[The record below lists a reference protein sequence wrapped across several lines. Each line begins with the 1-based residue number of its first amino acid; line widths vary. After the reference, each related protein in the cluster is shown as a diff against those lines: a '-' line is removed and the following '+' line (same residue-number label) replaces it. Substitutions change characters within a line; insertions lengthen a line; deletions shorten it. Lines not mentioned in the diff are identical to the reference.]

1 MYCAVIVCTVY
12 FLQLAAHW
20 VSLYQHHQNHVS
32 NSVCYNVTMTTVSR
46 GSRKFSVALGDHTI
60 TDVVHRSPKP
70 CYVVCECAWLEVRL
84 CLLCAVAVCVNG

>member
-1 MYCAVIVCTVY
+1 MHCLFFTAGSTLGFFIPASPESC
-12 FLQLAAHW
+12 
-20 VSLYQHHQNHVS
+20 